1 MEFSSMKALESKAIG
16 FKPFKGSE
24 ANGIMAAR
32 VWIRIIPFKSNSVM
46 LPTNFP
52 LSAMAL

>member
-32 VWIRIIPFKSNSVM
+32 V
-46 LPTNFP
+46 
-52 LSAMAL
+52 